1 MMQRRA
7 SLTLLLVAALAT
19 SACTEKSSDAATTT
33 KAPAGGAGGAA
44 GAGGRQAPTITL
56 AANDVMTVKRT
67 LVEESTP
74 IAGDLH
80 PIETVDVKA
89 RIEGDIEGVY
99 AREGQRVRSGELLAR
114 FEASEQASA
123 QKSAEADRI
132 SARGEL
138 ATATWTHEQ
147 NAELFKAGAISER
160 DLKVSEQAVNSARAR
175 LAAAESRLKSSSVVV
190 NDTRVVAPLSGIV
203 EKRLVENG
211 EHVARGGT
219 LFTVVRNDV
228 LELAASVP
236 AKKASGV
243 TVGQLVYFNADGRE
257 FTGKVARVSP
267 TIDPATR
274 AITVYVQIP
283 NTSGG
288 LKGGTFA
295 SGRVVGRSASGAIA
309 VPASALRQA
318 RDGTPYVYRIGGKVL
333 EQRKVT
339 LGIVDEVSGMAE
351 VREGLA
357 DGDRIIVGNV
367 GTLGAGMNVQI
378 VGERDQKPGG

>member
-1 MMQRRA
+1 MQRRA
-7 SLTLLLVAALAT
+7 SLSLLLVAAMVI
-19 SACTEKSSDAATTT
+19 SGCTKKSSDAATTKGPDG
-33 KAPAGGAGGAA
+33 KAPAEG
-44 GAGGRQAPTITL
+44 GAGGRQAPSITL
-56 AANDVMTVKRT
+56 AANDVMTVKRS

-89 RIEGDIEGVY
+89 RIEGDVEGVY
-99 AREGQRVRSGELLAR
+99 VREGQRVRAGEVLAR

-147 NAELFKAGAISER
+147 NQELFKAGAIPER
-160 DLKVSEQAVNSARAR
+160 DLKASEQAVNSARAR

-190 NDTRVVAPLSGIV
+190 GDTRVTAPLSGIV

-211 EHVARGGT
+211 EHVARGAT
-219 LFTVVRNDV
+219 MFTVVRNDA

-236 AKKASGV
+236 AKRASGV
-243 TVGQLVYFNADGRE
+243 TTGQAVYFNADGRE

-274 AITVYVQIP
+274 AITVYVQVP
-283 NTSGG
+283 NTSGA

-295 SGRVVGRSASGAIA
+295 SGRVVGRSATNAIA
-309 VPASALRQA
+309 VPSAALRQG
-318 RDGTPYVYRIGGKVL
+318 RDGLPYVYLISGKVL

-339 LGIVDEVSGMAE
+339 LGIVDEVSGTAE
-351 VREGLA
+351 VREGLK
-357 DGDRIIVGNV
+357 DGDRIVVGNV

-378 VGERDQKPGG
+378 VGEREQKPGG